1 VVGREVSMDGP
12 LMAHDRESESKNR
25 PGILSGSFW
34 QTGLRGVR
42 AGFRFSGGERRRYG
56 GYWGAE
62 HRRLRIVAPPRSG
75 NTMVNPWLRAVI
87 FGH

>member
-1 VVGREVSMDGP
+1 MDGP

-56 GYWGAE
+56 GHWGAE
-62 HRRLRIVAPPRSG
+62 HRRLRIVAPPHSE